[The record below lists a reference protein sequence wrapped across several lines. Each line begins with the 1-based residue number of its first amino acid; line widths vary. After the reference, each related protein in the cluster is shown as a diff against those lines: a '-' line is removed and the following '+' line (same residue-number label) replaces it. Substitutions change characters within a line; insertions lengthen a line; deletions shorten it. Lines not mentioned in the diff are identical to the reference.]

1 MADTQILRV
10 VAQKRSGHTAVV
22 DGNHLY
28 VWGGYLSIDDN
39 EVYLPSTE
47 MWLYDMDSGVWDMHL
62 AEGDIPPPMSGTCG
76 CCVNGEMYIF
86 GGFDDNGY
94 TDKIYCVNLRNGT
107 YTWKK
112 INSKGSPPTP
122 RDKLSCWVY
131 NDRIIYFGGYGYKE
145 LGDLNDS
152 SIFTVDEASWVGD
165 VFLGWNNEVHVFDPS
180 TVTWN
185 EPDTT
190 GSPPA
195 PRAAH
200 ACATLGSKGYVCGGR
215 VGGTRTNDVYCLDLE
230 LWKWS
235 EVLWHTACLGKES
248 EVIVFGGS
256 RHDLLSVDTGHCND
270 VLVFQTQP
278 HSLLRL
284 CADSIGKNAK
294 MLQEQL
300 SWLPRKLGWAIQ
312 KRISF
317 FAPAGKLN

>member
-1 MADTQILRV
+1 
-10 VAQKRSGHTAVV
+10 
-22 DGNHLY
+22 
-28 VWGGYLSIDDN
+28 
-39 EVYLPSTE
+39 
-47 MWLYDMDSGVWDMHL
+47 MHL

-235 EVLWHTACLGKES
+235 EVIPKSAKAPGGRSWHTLTAVADGVLFLFGGLSANCEPLSDCWSLSVHNKQWKELEHLNKNNPRLWHTACLGKES

-256 RHDLLSVDTGHCND
+256 RHDLLSVDTVSN
-270 VLVFQTQP
+270 
-278 HSLLRL
+278 
-284 CADSIGKNAK
+284 SINPPLIAK
-294 MLQEQL
+294 D
-300 SWLPRKLGWAIQ
+300 
-312 KRISF
+312 
-317 FAPAGKLN
+317 